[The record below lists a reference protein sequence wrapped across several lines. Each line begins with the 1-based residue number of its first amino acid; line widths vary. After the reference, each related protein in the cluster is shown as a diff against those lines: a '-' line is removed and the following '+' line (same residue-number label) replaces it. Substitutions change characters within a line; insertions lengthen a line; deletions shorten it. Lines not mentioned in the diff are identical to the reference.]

1 MNQQVYSQQNYLLT
15 AFNLY
20 LSYNH
25 SLSKPLGKHEKLIL
39 LPFRLM
45 SADPVKQAR
54 KRSIASALLY
64 IEGVVVLS
72 LGVWVGVMGITHED
86 REIPP
91 LAGVLLFS
99 LAGGLGLLACG
110 RAFAQRKNWGR
121 GPAVFANLIVLGVV
135 KYQFEGGFLIGAIPL
150 LLLAIP
156 VLYFAVT
163 IIPEE
168 RK

>member
-1 MNQQVYSQQNYLLT
+1 MRKTHPATLLFMNT
-15 AFNLY
+15 
-20 LSYNH
+20 
-25 SLSKPLGKHEKLIL
+25 
-39 LPFRLM
+39 
-45 SADPVKQAR
+45 DPAKQAR
-54 KRSIASALLY
+54 KRSIASTLLY
-64 IEGVVVLS
+64 IEGAVVLA

-150 LLLAIP
+150 LLLAVP
-156 VLYFAVT
+156 VIYFAVT
-163 IIPEE
+163 IIPED
-168 RK
+168 

>member
-1 MNQQVYSQQNYLLT
+1 
-15 AFNLY
+15 
-20 LSYNH
+20 
-25 SLSKPLGKHEKLIL
+25 
-39 LPFRLM
+39 M
-45 SADPVKQAR
+45 STDPAKQAR

-64 IEGVVVLS
+64 IEGAVVLS
-72 LGVWVGVMGITHED
+72 LGIWVGVMGITHED

-99 LAGGLGLLACG
+99 LLGGLGLLACG
-110 RAFAQRKNWGR
+110 RAYAQKKNWGR
-121 GPAVFANLIVLGVV
+121 GPAVLANLIVLGVV

-168 RK
+168 LKKP